1 MVKDKESKKN
11 IENTIDC
18 KTIAQ
23 KIKNETKENI
33 NKLKEKGLHPK
44 LTVLT
49 NPTDEPAKAYVRNKR
64 KVCEEVGIKF
74 EEIPFDKNTD
84 YAVLEKV
91 ALDKNPVVVQLP
103 INKDIDNEE
112 TWKFINKYFCIPTRD
127 VDGFCKDALVSPATA
142 KGVMKIFDE
151 ITLSN
156 FNLEGQHV
164 CIIGRGKTCAKPL
177 VQMMLDRNATITIC
191 HSYTNDLAEIT
202 KQCDV
207 IVSCVGK
214 PHLITANHV
223 KPGAVVINVGLSI
236 NPKTGKLTGDID
248 FKNCKSVASCI
259 TKNIGGVGLL
269 TTACLVEN
277 VVDLYKK
284 NKEKGDSTYGK

>member
-1 MVKDKESKKN
+1 MSNKETLRN
-11 IENTIDC
+11 IIDC

-23 KIKNETKENI
+23 KTKNETKENI
-33 NKLKEKGLHPK
+33 NKLKEKGIHPK

-64 KVCEEVGIKF
+64 KVCEEVGIEF
-74 EEIPFDKNTD
+74 EEIAFDKNTD
-84 YAVLEKV
+84 HKVLEKV
-91 ALDKNPVVVQLP
+91 ALAKNPVVVQLP
-103 INKDIDNEE
+103 ISKDIDNEE
-112 TWKFINKYFCIPTRD
+112 TWKFINKYFCIPARD
-127 VDGFCKDALVSPATA
+127 VDGFCKDALVLPATA

-151 ITLSN
+151 IDSDN

-177 VQMMLDRNATITIC
+177 IQMILDRNATVTVC
-191 HSYTNDLAEIT
+191 HSYTKDLAEIT
-202 KQCDV
+202 KNCDV

-214 PHLITANHV
+214 PHLITKNHV
-223 KPGAVVINVGLSI
+223 KPGAVIINVGLSI
-236 NPKTGKLTGDID
+236 NPKTGKLTGDVN
-248 FKNCKSVASCI
+248 FAACKDKAKYI

-277 VVDLYKK
+277 IVELYEK
-284 NKEKGDSTYGK
+284 NKEKGDSTYDR

>member
-1 MVKDKESKKN
+1 MKIVSNKETLGN
-11 IENTIDC
+11 IIDC
-18 KTIAQ
+18 KKISQ
-23 KIKNETKENI
+23 KIKNKAKENI
-33 NKLKEKGLHPK
+33 NKLKEKEIHPK

-127 VDGFCKDALVSPATA
+127 VDGFCKDALVLPATA
-142 KGVMKIFDE
+142 KGAMKIFDE
-151 ITLSN
+151 IDSGN
-156 FNLEGQHV
+156 FNLEGQYV

-177 VQMMLDRNATITIC
+177 IQMMLDRNATITVC
-191 HSYTNDLAEIT
+191 HSYTKDLAEIT
-202 KQCDV
+202 KNCDV

-214 PHLITANHV
+214 PHLITKNHV

-248 FKNCKSVASCI
+248 FENCKDTASYI

-277 VVDLYKK
+277 VVELYEK
-284 NKEKGDSTYGK
+284 NKERGNPTYGR

>member
-1 MVKDKESKKN
+1 MNDKENQKN
-11 IENTIDC
+11 LENIIDC
-18 KTIAQ
+18 KKIAK
-23 KIKNETKENI
+23 KIKNDAKENI
-33 NKLKEKGLHPK
+33 NKLKEKGVHPK

-64 KVCEEVGIKF
+64 KVCEEVGIEF

-84 YAVLEKV
+84 YKVLEKV
-91 ALDKNPVVVQLP
+91 ALAKNPVVVQLP

-112 TWKFINKYFCIPTRD
+112 TWEFINKYFCIPARD
-127 VDGFCKDALVSPATA
+127 VDGFCKDALVLPATA

-151 ITLSN
+151 IDSGN

-177 VQMMLDRNATITIC
+177 IQMMLDRNATITVC
-191 HSYTNDLAEIT
+191 HSYTKDLAEIT
-202 KQCDV
+202 KNCDV

-214 PHLITANHV
+214 PHLITKTHV

-248 FKNCKSVASCI
+248 FENCENTASHI

-277 VVDLYKK
+277 VVELY
-284 NKEKGDSTYGK
+284 EKIRKGEI